1 MLTVYAGNVN
11 HVGGS
16 VWHTDAPIYLQHESG
31 DPAKASETGSRVEG
45 TTSLIAEAW
54 TPDGATGVPDRVNVN
69 TNSLPASFRPEL
81 IVEYSPIPGMTN
93 GMRRRATTKMGAF
106 EPTT

>member
-16 VWHTDAPIYLQHESG
+16 IWHTDAPIYLQHESG

-45 TTSLIAEAW
+45 TTTLVAEAW
-54 TPDGATGVPDRVNVN
+54 TPDGTNGVPDRVSIN
-69 TNSLPASFRPEL
+69 TNSLPESFRPEL
-81 IVEYSPIPGMTN
+81 IAE
-93 GMRRRATTKMGAF
+93 
-106 EPTT
+106 